1 MTVLP
6 EKFIRININDL
17 PNGKV
22 PKYKVGD
29 LVQIVTNSD
38 LSPYGFKVKE
48 GIGIVSGI
56 IAFKVIGFDYY
67 SPEPIYIIEYK
78 ILRADKHDQCYVLEG
93 SIELIK
99 RAT

>member
-6 EKFIRININDL
+6 EKFVSIDIKDL

-29 LVQIVTNSD
+29 LVEIITNSD

-48 GIGIVSGI
+48 GIGIISDI
-56 IAFKVIGFDYY
+56 KAFKVIGFDYY

-78 ILRADKHDQCYVLEG
+78 ILRAGNDEECFVLEG
-93 SIELIK
+93 SIELLK
-99 RAT
+99 EQ

>member
-6 EKFIRININDL
+6 EKFIRIDIKDL

-22 PKYKVGD
+22 PKYKIGD
-29 LVQIVTNSD
+29 LVEIITSSD

-48 GIGIVSGI
+48 GIGVISDI
-56 IAFKVIGFDYY
+56 MAFKIIGYDYY

-78 ILRADKHDQCYVLEG
+78 ILRADKDEQCYVLEG
-93 SIELIK
+93 SIQLIK
-99 RAT
+99 RK